1 MRVITLLTDLTSH
14 AYAGVLHGVILHI
27 NPQAVVVDLC
37 HDIPAQDVHAAA
49 FVLWTAYHF
58 FPSDAIHVAVVDPG
72 VGSEQW
78 FIHVAG
84 QALSGLVTAYACA
97 SEGTLLALVGS
108 SGFLEIALRNG
119 STSERLQ
126 VARGAQVQV
135 RSSV

>member
-1 MRVITLLTDLTSH
+1 
-14 AYAGVLHGVILHI
+14 
-27 NPQAVVVDLC
+27 VVVDLC
-37 HDIPAQDVHAAA
+37 PDIPAQDAHAAA